1 VARYPLSIEINK
13 IIIIKYSVYVLPSV
27 ENEEIL
33 VLSVEGVVGL

>member
-13 IIIIKYSVYVLPSV
+13 IIIKKYSVYVLPSV